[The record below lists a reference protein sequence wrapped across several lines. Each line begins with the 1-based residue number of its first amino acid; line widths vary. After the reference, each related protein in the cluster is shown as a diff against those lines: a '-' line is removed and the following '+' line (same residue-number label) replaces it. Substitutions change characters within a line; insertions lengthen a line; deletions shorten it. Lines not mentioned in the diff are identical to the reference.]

1 MTAAPCNWPVNR
13 SCLPPL
19 PATNADNYAVAL
31 AQRNG
36 AEDLAVAVMFA
47 LSGRQFGVCSTTVR
61 PCRLEHSVGNG
72 MGSRW
77 DRGLYGL
84 DGFGGD
90 VGSYGMLTSYVL
102 SWEGDMGWVN
112 LGCGCVGRCRVAGPR
127 MIHLPGPAQAV
138 TEVKI
143 GEVVQDPSTY
153 TLEQN
158 RLYRIGGIWPGQD
171 LARPDTEAGTWSVTY
186 DRGIP
191 VPAGVDMLTG
201 QLALEM
207 LNACTNANKCRLP
220 RNVVAVSRNGVS
232 YQVYD
237 PTTFYAAGKTGLPEI
252 DLWLMSVNPNH
263 IMAAPSVI

>member
-1 MTAAPCNWPVNR
+1 MSCDWPIDR
-13 SCLPPL
+13 SVLPEL
-19 PATNADNYAVAL
+19 PAENDDTYAVKL

-36 AEDLAVAVMFA
+36 AEDMAVAVLFA

-61 PCRLEHSVGNG
+61 PCRIEHSIGNG
-72 MGSRW
+72 FGRW

-90 VGSYGMLTSYVL
+90 YSGYGLVTSYVL

-112 LGCGCVGRCRVAGPR
+112 LPCGCAGRCRVAGPR
-127 MIHLPGPAQAV
+127 LIHLPGPAQSIESITV
-138 TEVKI
+138 NGTVL
-143 GEVVQDPSTY
+143 DPSEY
-153 TLEQN
+153 KLEQN

-171 LARPDTEAGTWSVTY
+171 LSRPEGEMGTWSVTY
-186 DRGIP
+186 GRGIP

-207 LNACTNANKCRLP
+207 LNAATNANKCRLP
-220 RNVVAVSRNGVS
+220 RNVTAVSRNGIS

-252 DLWLMSVNPNH
+252 DLWLMGVNPNH
-263 IMAAPSVI
+263 IMQAPSVL